1 VLLGA
6 AQQQKYTWHERVA
19 MLTRLPDHLQLS
31 IIALADCAEASN
43 LVCKQL
49 HGLLSSPDA
58 ILRLYLGRR
67 SAKAAYKQLKLAGS
81 SSSRQHGR
89 NTDPR
94 CSSKLQLVYSLLLW
108 SRLRSWSRT
117 QDGAL
122 RTLQLLC
129 ECISRV
135 KLLPELQQQELKTWQ
150 QSSSNCS
157 SDAAV
162 AHSVAYGMAL
172 LHRLLPYAE
181 HCLLPFCA
189 GGGHVHLVKA
199 LLPLSST
206 AELCQSNILH
216 YARTSAFFAAAAGK
230 VHALKQHMAGIN
242 DFFQH

>member
-1 VLLGA
+1 
-6 AQQQKYTWHERVA
+6 

-31 IIALADCAEASN
+31 IVALAESAEPSN

-67 SAKAAYKQLKLAGS
+67 SAKAAYKQLKPSSSSSSS
-81 SSSRQHGR
+81 SSSRQPVSNGGPTCR
-89 NTDPR
+89 
-94 CSSKLQLVYSLLLW
+94 SKLQLVYSLLLW

-135 KLLPELQQQELKTWQ
+135 KLLPEQQQELRAWQ
-150 QSSSNCS
+150 HTSSSCS

-162 AHSVAYGMAL
+162 ASAVACGVAL

-189 GGGHVHLVKA
+189 GGGHVYLVKA

-216 YARTSAFFAAAAGK
+216 YARTSAFFAAAAGEASAQRRL
-230 VHALKQHMAGIN
+230 VP
-242 DFFQH
+242 